1 MHDKEENMGKS
12 QETTNSGL
20 RQPLTSPQ
28 LPDLICLS
36 HLRWDSIYQRP
47 HQVMRRFAKERR
59 IFFFEE
65 PLFDNSQKWLKVRA
79 SEPNIWVVTPH
90 LPRGL
95 AGRNSSTT
103 LEQMIDDLVAAY
115 HIVTPILW
123 YYTPLALSFTHH
135 LRPSAT
141 VYDCMN
147 ELSLFKGETSAIH
160 EWEAQLFRRADLVFH
175 GRTSSPESRYV
186 QLPHMQL
193 FPNTPEASP
202 INETRF
208 AANRVHLVGSYAG
221 SNAAAETWRQDW

>member
-1 MHDKEENMGKS
+1 MGKS
-12 QETTNSGL
+12 QQSAKSSL

-47 HQVMRRFAKERR
+47 HQVMRRFANERR

-65 PLFDNSQKWLKVRA
+65 PLFDNNQKWLKVRA
-79 SEPNIWVVTPH
+79 VEPNIWVVTPH

-95 AGRNSSTT
+95 ARQNSSRA

-115 HIVTPILW
+115 HIVTPVLW

-135 LRPSAT
+135 LQPSAT

-147 ELSLFKGETSAIH
+147 ELSLFKGEASAIH
-160 EWEAQLFRRADLVFH
+160 EWEAQLFEKADLVFN
-175 GRTSSPESRYV
+175 GRTSAPESRYV

-193 FPNTPEASP
+193 FPNTPEASVL
-202 INETRF
+202 NEAHF
-208 AANRVHLVGSYAG
+208 GKDRVHLVGPYAG
-221 SNAAAETWRQDW
+221 SVAAAESRHQEW